1 MRRMTLVVL
10 LFMLPA
16 AAHSQGWRNVATN
29 VKQSG
34 YELHPIGDF
43 HGGEATVADG
53 SEWLALQC
61 NVRCSLVPVRAEVNV
76 IFDPIIDGDDA
87 RTGESIRAR
96 GVDDALFLL
105 RGRRFSPGPV
115 AVAQVEEVTGTAGDE
130 EAPVLTRLTLDK
142 SALLLRRLVES
153 GSHPARVRIV
163 SESNGRTQLLAES
176 DSTDLAGYILWSGD
190 LDRDGEVDLIVDLSD
205 HYNISLPTLLLSS
218 ERSEANPLGAVAA
231 HLSSGC

>member
-10 LFMLPA
+10 FFMMPA
-16 AAHSQGWRNVATN
+16 AADSEGWRNVATS
-29 VKQSG
+29 VRQSG

-43 HGGEATVADG
+43 HGGEAIVADG

-61 NVRCSLVPVRAEVNV
+61 NVRCSLVPVRAEVSLM
-76 IFDPIIDGDDA
+76 FDPIIDAGDA
-87 RTGESIRAR
+87 RTGKSIRAG

-105 RGRRFSPGPV
+105 RGPRFSPGPV
-115 AVAQVEEVTGTAGDE
+115 PVAQVEEVTGFAGDE
-130 EAPVLTRLTLDK
+130 EAPVVTRLTLEGT
-142 SALLLRRLVES
+142 SLLLRRLVES

-190 LDRDGEVDLIVDLSD
+190 LDHDGEVDLIVDLSD

-218 ERSEANPLGAVAA
+218 ERSETDPLGAVAA